1 MNTEVKADG
10 QVLDKLVND
19 MKQGF
24 SALAGKLNGDRATA
38 IDLMKQAI
46 VKAEKDELA
55 SEKAADLKKVKELC
69 KKHGFSASSL
79 KGSLVTRAP
88 KKKIELEKGSAK

>member
-1 MNTEVKADG
+1 MNTEVKADS

-19 MKQGF
+19 LKQGF
-24 SALAGKLNGDRATA
+24 GTLAGKLNGDRATA
-38 IDLMKQAI
+38 IDLMKQAL

-55 SEKAADLKKVKELC
+55 SAKAADLKKVKELC